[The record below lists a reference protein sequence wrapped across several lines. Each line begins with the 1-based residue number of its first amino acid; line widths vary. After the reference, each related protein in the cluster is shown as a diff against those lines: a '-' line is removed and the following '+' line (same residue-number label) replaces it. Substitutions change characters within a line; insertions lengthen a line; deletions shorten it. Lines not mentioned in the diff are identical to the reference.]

1 MSYLESLGGK
11 VKKIFNLV
19 GGFVVISYAIIGLGV
34 TIRKVKDYVN
44 F

>member
-1 MSYLESLGGK
+1 MIYLESLGGK

-19 GGFVVISYAIIGLGV
+19 GGFVFCSYALIGLGV
-34 TIRKVKDYVN
+34 TIRKVKEYVN

>member
-1 MSYLESLGGK
+1 MIYLESLGGK

-19 GGFVVISYAIIGLGV
+19 GGIVIVSYAIIGLGV
-34 TIRKVKDYVN
+34 TIRKVRNYVD